1 MHKTSQ
7 ITTLQ
12 ISKDK
17 KTSSLWQLPIC
28 VALTATLFV
37 VTMPQFA
44 YAKNETTKNHS
55 IKSKSVK
62 TDNQTIYHTLNN
74 GLKVIIQ
81 PDHRAPL
88 AMVQVWYQVG
98 GADEPD
104 DLLGISHVLEHMM
117 FKGTVKV
124 PDDQFKRINANF
136 GGSLNALTNHNY
148 TYYYQLFPKDY
159 VALALELEADRMSN
173 LHLRQQD
180 FATEIEVVKEERRQR
195 IEDNP
200 QAQAF
205 EHFRQIAY
213 PSSRYRLPVIGY
225 MQNLNQMNLSDVR
238 KWYQTWYAPNN
249 ATVVIVGDV
258 NPQQTLTQVQR
269 YFGDIK
275 SKQLPERNR
284 LKESNQSGY
293 RHEVKYASVHVPNL
307 YMAWN
312 VPSLATASS
321 KNQAYVLDVLREV
334 LDGGLSARIEKELVR
349 EQKIITTAS
358 ANYEMLNRGDTIF
371 SITAIPAEGV
381 TLKQAEQAI
390 IKLIDELKTSWIQ
403 PDELLRVQSS
413 TLSKM
418 IYAQDTLQG
427 QAELIGK
434 MQANNVNAKEVK
446 NLYQKYDNIK
456 AEDLQQVITQYFN
469 DDNLASLYLLPMDQQ
484 PVFTQNHTQ
493 KNIQNESK
501 SLSQNGVKQTQQNQ
515 QNNDVANTAKTQS
528 TTSQS
533 LKN

>member
-1 MHKTSQ
+1 MQHIFQRHAFQIMQHRSSSQWRSHCYVVLSATLLLMSASPLASANSTSQ
-7 ITTLQ
+7 QNSKNQNNRSQTT
-12 ISKDK
+12 
-17 KTSSLWQLPIC
+17 
-28 VALTATLFV
+28 
-37 VTMPQFA
+37 
-44 YAKNETTKNHS
+44 
-55 IKSKSVK
+55 
-62 TDNQTIYHTLNN
+62 YHTLTN

-81 PDHRAPL
+81 SDHRAPL

-117 FKGTVKV
+117 FKGTIKV

-205 EHFRQIAY
+205 EDFRQIAY

-371 SITAIPAEGV
+371 SITAIPTEGV

-469 DDNLASLYLLPMDQQ
+469 VDNLASLYLLPMDQQ
-484 PVFTQNHTQ
+484 PMFTHGQTQNQTQ
-493 KNIQNESK
+493 NLTQQQ
-501 SLSQNGVKQTQQNQ
+501 SQNQVKQTQQNQ